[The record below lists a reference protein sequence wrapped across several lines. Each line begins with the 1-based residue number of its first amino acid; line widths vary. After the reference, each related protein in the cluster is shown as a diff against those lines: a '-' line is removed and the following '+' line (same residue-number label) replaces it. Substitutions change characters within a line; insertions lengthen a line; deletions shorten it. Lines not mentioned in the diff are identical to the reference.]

1 MLLLSVATNFI
12 SFSNVIKNV
21 MKISKN
27 SYLLKKT
34 RLFYN
39 VVLGGI
45 VERCRSNLPIEKK
58 LIISIN
64 VLRFNKSN
72 GVTRL
77 SYKDEL

>member
-1 MLLLSVATNFI
+1 
-12 SFSNVIKNV
+12 

-45 VERCRSNLPIEKK
+45 VERCRSNLPIEKAYHK
-58 LIISIN
+58 
-64 VLRFNKSN
+64 
-72 GVTRL
+72 
-77 SYKDEL
+77 Y